1 MTCWNWDTM
10 FLNRG
15 KDFCGTEI
23 SADIL
28 EVKMKRK
35 IVLDP
40 N

>member
-1 MTCWNWDTM
+1 M
-10 FLNRG
+10 FLKKGEN
-15 KDFCGTEI
+15 FCGAEI
-23 SADIL
+23 SVDIL

>member
-1 MTCWNWDTM
+1 M
-10 FLNRG
+10 FLQRG
-15 KDFCGTEI
+15 EEFCGTEI
-23 SADIL
+23 SVDVL